1 MSKFVRLDRTRFL
14 KGVVALLIGC
24 ALNYLGD
31 QLLGVQVELTRG
43 NGIQGFTPL
52 WAVDVFVLPFFI
64 GFLVASIFGFGGKW
78 LSHFPPL
85 IVRSISYYETLHH
98 MDSIPHGAS
107 LAPIG
112 FWVFMVVL
120 SVEMCAAGGVMGE
133 IMMKGTYGRSPRH
146 KIYKESSRNKESD
159 VEA

>member
-1 MSKFVRLDRTRFL
+1 MIKPSRLDRTRFL

-24 ALNYLGD
+24 ALNYFGD
-31 QLLGVQVELTRG
+31 QLLGVQIELTRG
-43 NGIQGFTPL
+43 NGIQGFTLL
-52 WAVDVFVLPFFI
+52 WAVDVFVLPFFV
-64 GFLVASIFGFGGKW
+64 GLLVSAIFGFGGKW

-85 IVRSISYYETLHH
+85 IVRCISYYEFLHH
-98 MDSIPHGAS
+98 MDSIPQGAS

-112 FWVFMVVL
+112 FWIFMVVL

-146 KIYKESSRNKESD
+146 MIYKGSSRSNEGD
-159 VEA
+159 IEA